1 MIGVRYVQNRRYR
14 IQKPGILLFTK
25 KGISIKEM
33 IAE

>member
-25 KGISIKEM
+25 KGISTTAIM
-33 IAE
+33 AE